1 MIKFLG
7 NLCTLQLWN
16 YKHFRDTYFWWE
28 HRARGS
34 SMVFVL
40 FKVTWLL
47 QGADTRK
54 STNRQ
59 DLGPYFS
66 LWNDG
71 RFWIW
76 VWSAQKVVLEQA
88 LTNLPICLWKPI
100 VKEGCWDE
108 EPIRTQKGT
117 GNFVLAVKLSW
128 ALINRAHKCYKN
140 FKNKSAQTINMLY
153 QSVFPCFLLVMHERK
168 GQVKILFFFPFSS
181 KIPNISFIILPWILS
196 ENCKM
201 VNLYFFNPSFLL
213 SFLFVTFSPFPILSP
228 FLSGFCF
235 SDKTFTEIS
244 RNTFSLL
251 SSNQSFH

>member
-1 MIKFLG
+1 MEISALYNFGPTNTLETLIFDENIGQGEAQWFLFF
-7 NLCTLQLWN
+7 L
-16 YKHFRDTYFWWE
+16 R
-28 HRARGS
+28 
-34 SMVFVL
+34 
-40 FKVTWLL
+40 WLDYCKE
-47 QGADTRK
+47 QTHVRVQTDK
-54 STNRQ
+54 
-59 DLGPYFS
+59 
-66 LWNDG
+66 
-71 RFWIW
+71 IW
-76 VWSAQKVVLEQA
+76 VLISHYEMMVDFESECGLHKKWFSNKPL
-88 LTNLPICLWKPI
+88 LTFLYCLWKPI

-153 QSVFPCFLLVMHERK
+153 QSVFPCFLLMMHERK